1 MHTVSIGLL
10 VLLVSSVADAY
21 GQTSAGNGAA
31 LGSGAEES
39 APVHQHDPTPGAEHA
54 GQFGSYSMTREAS
67 GTAWQPDS
75 SPMSGHH
82 FGSGNWQFMTHGFL
96 NAVYGDESGPRGD
109 TSGFG
114 TGMLGV
120 MGRRGSSSGS
130 VGFRFMLT
138 GEPAMGSNG
147 YPLLL
152 QTGETADGLTP
163 LVDRQHPHDMLMELA
178 GTWSRNLS
186 NGGSLFVYA
195 ALAGEP
201 PIGPAAFMH
210 RGSGLDNPLAPIGHH
225 VLDSTHIAHGVVTL
239 GYAARDG
246 VKIEAAVFNGH
257 EPDEERWNIETP
269 RLNSFAGRLT
279 VNPHRD
285 WSLQWSLAHL
295 DEPEQLHRGLGLDV
309 LLMTASTTYN
319 KRFSSSNWQTT
330 VAWGRSKRD
339 TIPLPVLSVATLA
352 SAQDA
357 DDPLATTHTHAV
369 INTADGSSDTSG
381 QTPIQRGVLV
391 ESAANVGSLHTVFS
405 RYERVAKDELFA
417 PADPRH
423 ATVYSV
429 ARTTLGYV
437 LDLPVMGLVR
447 PGIGLSGS
455 VMTVP
460 SELKSAYGDSPWGL
474 AGFLRLRLGP

>member
-1 MHTVSIGLL
+1 
-10 VLLVSSVADAY
+10 
-21 GQTSAGNGAA
+21 
-31 LGSGAEES
+31 
-39 APVHQHDPTPGAEHA
+39 
-54 GQFGSYSMTREAS
+54 MTREAS

-82 FGSGNWQFMTHGFL
+82 VGSGNWQLMTHGFF

-109 TSGFG
+109 TSSYG

-120 MGRRGSSSGS
+120 MGRRSLSSGS

-138 GEPAMGSNG
+138 GEPAMGSRG

-152 QTGETADGLTP
+152 QTGETADGVTP

-186 NGGSLFVYA
+186 NGGSVFVYA

-210 RGSGLDNPLAPIGHH
+210 RGSGLDNPMAPIGHH
-225 VLDSTHIAHGVVTL
+225 VLDSTHIAHGVVTA
-239 GYAARDG
+239 GYAVKEG
-246 VKIEAAVFNGH
+246 VKIEAAAFNGH
-257 EPDEERWNIETP
+257 EPDEERWNIEAP
-269 RLNSFAGRLT
+269 SLNSFAGRLT

-285 WSLQWSLAHL
+285 WSVQWSLAHL
-295 DEPEQLHRGLGLDV
+295 DEPEQLHRGLGLDL

-319 KRFSSSNWQTT
+319 RPLANGNWQTT
-330 VAWGRSKRD
+330 VAWGRGKRD
-339 TIPLPVLSVATLA
+339 SIPLPVLSVSTLT
-352 SAQDA
+352 SAPSP
-357 DDPLATTHTHAV
+357 DDLLAGSHTHLAV
-369 INTADGSSDTSG
+369 SAPGTTGDTSG
-381 QTPIQRGVLV
+381 KTPIQRGVLL
-391 ESAANVGSLHTVFS
+391 ESAANIGPVHTVFT

-417 PADPRH
+417 PADQRH

-429 ARTTLGYV
+429 GRTTIGYV
-437 LDLPVMGLVR
+437 LDLPVMGPVR

-460 SELKSAYGDSPWGL
+460 SDLKSTYGDSPWGL